1 VGAANAS
8 HNLSELT
15 GKFKRSEHGPEL
27 LLAPG
32 NDKSPN
38 LICPDEQVGQSPG
51 ATMAFPGAPRH
62 LGDAGVSENVPL
74 AALFHGNRSN
84 MSNGGGERGILA
96 G

>member
-1 VGAANAS
+1 V
-8 HNLSELT
+8 
-15 GKFKRSEHGPEL
+15 
-27 LLAPG
+27 
-32 NDKSPN
+32 
-38 LICPDEQVGQSPG
+38 
-51 ATMAFPGAPRH
+51 AFPGAPRY